1 MKTTDSLDRLNHN
14 IKYADNMLNNV
25 ANSLTTL
32 QYGNQFVEYR
42 VHDDDETNNNHGDDI
57 QTINGMV
64 DDVSMTILY
73 ITK

>member
-1 MKTTDSLDRLNHN
+1 
-14 IKYADNMLNNV
+14 MLNNV

-42 VHDDDETNNNHGDDI
+42 VHDDDETNTNHGDDI

-64 DDVSMTILY
+64 DDVSVTILY